1 MAADVLVLMSTYCGR
16 EYIVQQLDSIFC
28 QGYGGSIE
36 VLIRDDGSRDDT
48 AAIIEQYPQK
58 ENRKIRLVRGGNV
71 GPQRS
76 FLKLIDLAQEAKYY
90 FFADQDD
97 VWDKDKIEVAIN
109 KMQPY
114 FHEPVCCCSNYRLSD
129 MDLQVYRESAIH
141 GQPVFTPLRCIF
153 YNQIPGCAMGFN
165 WALMQM
171 LQKLHL
177 DNVMMHDSMTL
188 ALAAFCGKVIYD
200 PRPRITHRIHKANVV
215 GDGHKK
221 IVLRKWIAEK
231 AKLLRNK
238 ENYDLSEMAEQFLIV
253 AGTKAPKAYVSDMTL
268 LQDYKKSRKNTAK
281 LLHHPDTQGS
291 LKDRTALSIRSKIRF
306 RLF

>member
-1 MAADVLVLMSTYCGR
+1 VAADVLVLMSTYCGR
-16 EYIVQQLDSIFC
+16 EYIARQLESIFA
-28 QGYGGSIE
+28 QTYDGSIK
-36 VLIRDDGSRDDT
+36 VLVRDDGSKDDT
-48 AAIIEQYPQK
+48 ASLIEQYPQK
-58 ENRKIRLVRGGNV
+58 ENRKIHLVRGGNV

-76 FLKLIDLAQEAKYY
+76 FLQLIELADDAKYY

-97 VWDKDKIEVAIN
+97 VWDEDKIEIAIN

-114 FHEPVCCCSNYRLSD
+114 SHEPVCYCSNYRLSD
-129 MDLQVYRESAIH
+129 MDLQVYRESAI
-141 GQPVFTPLRCIF
+141 GQRPSFTPLRCIF

-165 WALMQM
+165 RALMQ
-171 LQKLHL
+171 LLKRLHL
-177 DNVMMHDSMTL
+177 GNVMMHDSMTL

-200 PRPRITHRIHKANVV
+200 PRPRITHRIHKTNVV

-253 AGTKAPKAYVSDMTL
+253 AGAKAPKGYVADMTL
-268 LQDYKKSRKNTAK
+268 LRDYKKSRKNTGR
-281 LLHHPDTQGS
+281 LLRHPDTQGS

>member
-16 EYIVQQLDSIFC
+16 EYIAQQLDSIFC
-28 QGYGGSIE
+28 QSYAGSIE
-36 VLIRDDGSRDDT
+36 VLIRDDGSKDDT
-48 AAIIEQYPQK
+48 VAIIEQYPQK
-58 ENRKIRLVRGGNV
+58 ENRKICLIRGENV

-76 FLKLIDLAQEAKYY
+76 FLQLIELADDAKYY

-97 VWDKDKIEVAIN
+97 VWDEDKIEIAAG

-129 MDLQVYRESAIH
+129 MDLRVYRESAV
-141 GQPVFTPLRCIF
+141 GQQPVFTPLRCVF

-165 WALMQM
+165 RALMVLLKQ
-171 LQKLHL
+171 LRLR
-177 DNVMMHDSMTL
+177 NVMMHDSMTL

-200 PRPRITHRIHKANVV
+200 SQPRITHRIHKANVV

-221 IVLRKWIAEK
+221 IVWHKWVAEK

-238 ENYDLSEMAEQFLIV
+238 ENYDLSEMAEQFLAVTGAQASKPYV
-253 AGTKAPKAYVSDMTL
+253 ADMVL
-268 LQDYKKSRKNTAK
+268 LRDYKKSRKNTGK
-281 LLHHPDTQGS
+281 LLRHPDTQGS